1 MRAAP
6 WLGLVAFAVP
16 IAAMCSACIT
26 FTLGPSTSSSKDAGT
41 SSSGGDD
48 GGDAAPVVQ
57 GAECG
62 PDPDTGVVLCLA
74 ISTCPDLVID
84 PDLFPGCGFRIHA
97 SADVIDLEC
106 ACFGQIC
113 PIGIATTCDQ
123 AAALMVDQSQYTV
136 CMQVNEGRCTS
147 Q

>member
-1 MRAAP
+1 MRAAA
-6 WLGLVAFAVP
+6 LLAALP
-16 IAAMCSACIT
+16 ICACIT
-26 FTLGPSTSSSKDAGT
+26 FTFGPSSTSSQDSG
-41 SSSGGDD
+41 SSSSGDD
-48 GGDAAPVVQ
+48 GGDGAATVE
-57 GAECG
+57 GINCG
-62 PDPDTGVVLCLA
+62 TDPDTGVVLCLG
-74 ISTCPDLVID
+74 ISTCPGLVVD
-84 PDLFPGCGFRIHA
+84 QDLFPGCGFRVHNA
-97 SADVIDLEC
+97 ADVFDLQC